1 MEGTW
6 RIKKTYKLKKEENRD
21 IEKAIKGD
29 KESYIN
35 IIKVNKEYLYKTA
48 YMYVKDEAKA
58 MEILQETITR
68 GYFNINKLKE
78 PSFFKTWITRI
89 LINVSVDIIK
99 KESKIVQIEESVYI
113 EEYRTISIEEKIDL
127 YKAVDLLRD
136 KYKTIIIMKYFNDL
150 KIKDISVL
158 LEIPENTV
166 KTSLNR
172 AKRELRDILKE
183 GYLSE

>member
-1 MEGTW
+1 MEGIW

-78 PSFFKTWITRI
+78 PSFFKTWITKI
-89 LINVSVDIIK
+89 LINV
-99 KESKIVQIEESVYI
+99 
-113 EEYRTISIEEKIDL
+113 
-127 YKAVDLLRD
+127 
-136 KYKTIIIMKYFNDL
+136 
-150 KIKDISVL
+150 
-158 LEIPENTV
+158 
-166 KTSLNR
+166 
-172 AKRELRDILKE
+172 
-183 GYLSE
+183 